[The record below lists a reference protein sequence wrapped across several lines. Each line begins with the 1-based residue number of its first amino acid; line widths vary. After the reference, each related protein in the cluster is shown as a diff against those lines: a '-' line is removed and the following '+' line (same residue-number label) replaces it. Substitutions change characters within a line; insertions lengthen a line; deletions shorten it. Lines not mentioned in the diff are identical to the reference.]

1 MSLDVKCSKRDYL
14 YGRLLA
20 LADRV
25 EYRTYYKDDDKKGK
39 EDKSSAEDKSSES
52 KRQTNAKRYM
62 SAFSQHPFRTWKILE
77 EKLEPYWTQLRTRER
92 LYYQNIMDEIFELFD
107 RKDFENDNALSGVY
121 LIGFHNQSYALRKGS
136 KDESQPNDGS
146 QSNDEN

>member
-1 MSLDVKCSKRDYL
+1 MSLDVKCPDRDYL

-39 EDKSSAEDKSSES
+39 EDKNSAEDKSSES

-92 LYYQNIMDEIFELFD
+92 LHYQNIMDEIFELFD
-107 RKDFENDNALSGVY
+107 MKDFQNDNALSGVY
-121 LIGFHNQSYALRKGS
+121 LIGFHNQSYALRKRA
-136 KDESQPNDGS
+136 KDE
-146 QSNDEN
+146 ETVE